1 MKYKNMWKSC
11 LFCLG
16 GVEIVF
22 EKGRIQKLFNVFN
35 LGEELVYF
43 YFYICVSYFFT
54 CLSFHTCGDVF
65 VKYFRKDRY
74 ILIKTF
80 YLLLAT
86 SWLGSLRL
94 EFVI

>member
-22 EKGRIQKLFNVFN
+22 EKGRIQKLFDVFN

-43 YFYICVSYFFT
+43 YFYICVSYFLHVFLST
-54 CLSFHTCGDVF
+54 HVVMCLLS
-65 VKYFRKDRY
+65 
-74 ILIKTF
+74 ILGKTGTF
-80 YLLLAT
+80 
-86 SWLGSLRL
+86 
-94 EFVI
+94 